1 MPGINVDDDLIRRL
15 AALIDETGL
24 TEIEYAEG
32 LKRIRVAKGA
42 APTMAAHVPSQES
55 APSAGSPAAMPDV
68 RPDASHPGAVTAP
81 MVGTAYLQP
90 EPSSPQFVSSGDRV
104 EKGQVLL
111 IIEAMKVMNQIVA
124 PRAGTVR
131 QIFVSNGAPVEYG
144 EILMI
149 VD

>member
-32 LKRIRVAKGA
+32 LKRIRVAKGTAPTAPVYMA
-42 APTMAAHVPSQES
+42 APE
-55 APSAGSPAAMPDV
+55 PAAPASTAAAPEA
-68 RPDASHPGAVTAP
+68 RPDGSHPGAVTAP

-90 EPSSPQFVSSGDRV
+90 EPTSPQFVSPGDRV

-111 IIEAMKVMNQIVA
+111 IIEAMKVMNQISA